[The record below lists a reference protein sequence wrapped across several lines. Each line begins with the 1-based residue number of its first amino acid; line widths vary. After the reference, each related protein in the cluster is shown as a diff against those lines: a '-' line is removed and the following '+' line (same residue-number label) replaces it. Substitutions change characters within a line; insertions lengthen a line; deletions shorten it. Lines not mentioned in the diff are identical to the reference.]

1 MKLKA
6 ILCVGAAVV
15 SLAVPVSAK
24 GDSSVTEGVTNLS
37 DWNISMYPTKDVSPE
52 QLEVNR
58 WTELL
63 KTKEADYE
71 YEELSIDAVE
81 GKKNLIKINLKV
93 FLKNG
98 VLLEQKN
105 QQYAVKLDHDRY
117 SHSEVLYVFNTKER
131 TYSITHTKDI
141 SFGTV
146 LLGETDTP
154 IDKAEFKPIEKG
166 SPVEAAFDVAKKIY
180 EQMNPVIW

>member
-15 SLAVPVSAK
+15 SLAVSVSAK

-58 WTELL
+58 WTELV

-81 GKKNLIKINLKV
+81 GHKNLIKVNLKV

-131 TYSITHTKDI
+131 TYSIIHTKDI
-141 SFGTV
+141 SFGAV

-154 IDKAEFKPIEKG
+154 IEKAEFKPIEKG
-166 SPVEAAFDVAKKIY
+166 SPVETAFTMAKKTY

>member
-15 SLAVPVSAK
+15 SLAVSVSAK

-58 WTELL
+58 WTELV

-81 GKKNLIKINLKV
+81 GHKNLIKVNLKV

-117 SHSEVLYVFNTKER
+117 SHSEVLYVFNTK
-131 TYSITHTKDI
+131 DI
-141 SFGTV
+141 SFGAV

-154 IDKAEFKPIEKG
+154 IEKAEFKPIEKG
-166 SPVEAAFDVAKKIY
+166 SPVETAFTMAKKTY

>member
-1 MKLKA
+1 MKLTK
-6 ILCVGAAVV
+6 ILCAGAVLLCLTA
-15 SLAVPVSAK
+15 PVSAR
-24 GDSSVTEGVTNLS
+24 GDSSVTEGVKNIN
-37 DWNISMYPTKDVSPE
+37 DWNIGMFPTKDESPE

-71 YEELSIDAVE
+71 YEELSIDKIE
-81 GKKNLIKINLKV
+81 KQKDLLCMNIKLFI
-93 FLKNG
+93 KNG
-98 VLLEQKN
+98 ALLEQKN
-105 QQYAVKLDHDRY
+105 IQYAGKLDHDRY
-117 SHSEVLYVFNTKER
+117 SHSELLHVFNVKER
-131 TYSITHTKDI
+131 TYAIIHTKDI

-154 IDKAEFKPIEKG
+154 IDQAVFKPIEKG
-166 SPVEAAFDVAKKIY
+166 SPEEVAFNTAKKLY